1 MSQEMPIASAT
12 PYTEAP
18 QQDHILGSDHPFAC
32 LPEGWTTAVDPTD
45 GRIFYYNT
53 SSGERSWRH
62 PSAPPEE
69 DDNKNSDTKTK
80 SIFGRNS
87 ILRKNTR
94 FSNPLQ
100 GQQQLPPLPPNASP
114 GGMYDEHPSHATGRP
129 DNHQCDAFAALC
141 FCPPIGTLA
150 LYHSIQVDRKWQQGL
165 YGDSVNHAR
174 QAPKFAWF
182 GILVGTIFWIY
193 WIFFRENDFDWPDWD
208 FDWGN

>member
-1 MSQEMPIASAT
+1 MSQAMPVASAT

-18 QQDHILGSDHPFAC
+18 QRDHVLSSDHPFAC
-32 LPEGWTTAVDPTD
+32 LPEGWTTAVDPAD
-45 GRIFYYNT
+45 GRIFYYNS

-62 PSAPPEE
+62 PSAPPEGE
-69 DDNKNSDTKTK
+69 HNDSSTKT
-80 SIFGRNS
+80 NS

-100 GQQQLPPLPPNASP
+100 EQQQLPPLPPNASL

-141 FCPPIGTLA
+141 FCPPVGILA
-150 LYHSIQVDRKWQQGL
+150 MYHSIQVDRCWHQGL

-182 GILVGTIFWIY
+182 GILVGSVFWIY